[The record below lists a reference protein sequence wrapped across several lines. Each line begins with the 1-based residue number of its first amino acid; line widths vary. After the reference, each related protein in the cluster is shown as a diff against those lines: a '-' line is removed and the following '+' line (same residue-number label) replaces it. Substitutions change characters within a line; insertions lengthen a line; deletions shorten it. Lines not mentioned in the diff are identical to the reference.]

1 VKSGTRFK
9 TGVTVSAVGHVAV
22 LGWGLISFTVKP
34 HEPKYEETLVV
45 DVISDSALNQATAGQ
60 RNAKQAEQP
69 KQKVEKI
76 AEAKPVEN
84 EATKIV
90 ENKPEIEA
98 AVDEP
103 KPKPPEPEK
112 KPEPKK
118 PEPPKEAK
126 VEPPKPEAKPEP
138 KPEPK
143 VDQIA
148 EALKKE
154 EPKKKPEPPKP
165 EPKPQVKKEE
175 PKKPER
181 KYDPADISKRLAL
194 IDKRE
199 PQRRAATGDTL
210 SQTASLGLPTASA
223 PVLTMNEL
231 AALRARL
238 QECWTVP
245 VGVADARDLQIQV
258 RIQFRKDGSLAAE
271 PALLNR
277 GHHPAFQVAAESAL
291 RAVKK
296 CAPYSFMPVAKY
308 EAWKDVEV
316 TFDPR
321 DMFRG

>member
-9 TGVTVSAVGHVAV
+9 TGVTVSAVGHVVV
-22 LGWGLISFTVKP
+22 LGWGLVSFTVKP

-60 RNAKQAEQP
+60 RHAKQAEQP

-76 AEAKPVEN
+76 AERKPVEN
-84 EATKIV
+84 EATKVV

-103 KPKPPEPEK
+103 KPPKPEPEK

-118 PEPPKEAK
+118 VEPPKEAK
-126 VEPPKPEAKPEP
+126 AEVPVPEPRPEP

-154 EPKKKPEPPKP
+154 EKKKPEPPKP
-165 EPKPQVKKEE
+165 EQKQVKKEE
-175 PKKPER
+175 PKKKPDP
-181 KYDPADISKRLAL
+181 KYDPADIQKRLAL

-210 SQTASLGLPTASA
+210 QQTASLGTPTGSA
-223 PVLTMNEL
+223 PVLTMNEI

-245 VGVADARDLQIQV
+245 VGVADARDLQILV

-271 PALLNR
+271 PMLLNR
-277 GHHPAFQVAAESAL
+277 GHHPAFQVAAESAM

>member
-1 VKSGTRFK
+1 MKSGTRFK
-9 TGVTVSAVGHVAV
+9 TGVTVSAVGHVVV
-22 LGWGLISFTVKP
+22 LAWGLISFGVKP
-34 HEPKYEETLVV
+34 HEPKNEEVLAV
-45 DVISDSALNQATAGQ
+45 DVISDTQFNQATKGL
-60 RNAKQAEQP
+60 RHAKPAEQP

-84 EATKIV
+84 EASKVV

-103 KPKPPEPEK
+103 KPPKPEPEK

-118 PEPPKEAK
+118 VEPPKEAK

-154 EPKKKPEPPKP
+154 EPKKKPEPKKP
-165 EPKPQVKKEE
+165 EPPKEAKKEE
-175 PKKPER
+175 PKKPEP
-181 KYDPADISKRLAL
+181 KFDPASIQKRLAL

-199 PQRRAATGDTL
+199 PQRRLAAGETL
-210 SQTASLGLPTASA
+210 SQTASLGTPTASA
-223 PVLTMNEL
+223 PQLSMNEL

-258 RIQFRKDGSLAAE
+258 RIQFRRDGSLAAE